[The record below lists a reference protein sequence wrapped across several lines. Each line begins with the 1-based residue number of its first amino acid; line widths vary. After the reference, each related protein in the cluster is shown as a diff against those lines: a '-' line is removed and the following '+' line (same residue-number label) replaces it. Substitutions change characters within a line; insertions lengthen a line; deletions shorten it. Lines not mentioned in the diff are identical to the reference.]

1 MQSIPVKYEKGVF
14 IPLETLQEID
24 EGVIGEVHIKE
35 ADKVEAIKSFP
46 FFGLWKDREDISDGL
61 SYVRNLRDQQRYGK

>member
-35 ADKVEAIKSFP
+35 ADKVEAIK
-46 FFGLWKDREDISDGL
+46 
-61 SYVRNLRDQQRYGK
+61 